1 MKSTET
7 IRISVD
13 AQNRDIRKGARGRED
28 KTREARQFEEHR
40 EKRQKGN
47 EQTP

>member
-1 MKSTET
+1 MLRIET
-7 IRISVD
+7 SGKEPEK
-13 AQNRDIRKGARGRED
+13 QKT